1 MTKRDQLLA
10 TVQIREPRPASE
22 IRAALSSAVS
32 RKRARRWVQ
41 KIFSFRQEDL
51 TRIDSI
57 LSELRHQ
64 GQNATQSQIVRSG
77 LLALQERL
85 DRAELIQRL
94 NQAS

>member
-22 IRAALSSAVS
+22 IRAALSPAMS
-32 RKRARRWVQ
+32 RKRERRWIQ

-51 TRIDSI
+51 NRINSI

-85 DRAELIQRL
+85 DRSELIQRL
-94 NQAS
+94 NQVS

>member
-10 TVQIREPRPASE
+10 TVQTRVPRPTGQV
-22 IRAALSSAVS
+22 RAALYPAGSH
-32 RKRARRWVQ
+32 KRERLWIQ
-41 KIFSFRQEDL
+41 KIFSFRKEDL
-51 TRIDSI
+51 ARIDSV

-77 LLALQERL
+77 LLALQERS

-94 NQAS
+94 NQVS

>member
-10 TVQIREPRPASE
+10 TVQIREPRPSSE
-22 IRAALSSAVS
+22 IRAALSPEMS
-32 RKRARRWVQ
+32 RKRERRWVQ
-41 KIFSFRQEDL
+41 KIFSFRKEDL
-51 TRIDSI
+51 ARIDSI

-77 LLALQERL
+77 LLALQERS
-85 DRAELIQRL
+85 DRSKLIQRL